1 MNKIYGDHTRS
12 AAATGSLCGTC
23 RHLTVIRGESAGD
36 TLLRC
41 KEVGG
46 RIAFQVTECSA
57 YDDAR
62 EPPLQEL
69 YQRAWR
75 LFEMPRTGERRWV
88 SPAEFYRLSAD
99 DD

>member
-12 AAATGSLCGTC
+12 AGANGSLCATC
-23 RHLTVIRGESAGD
+23 RQLTVIRGESARH

-41 KEVGG
+41 EKVG
-46 RIAFQVTECSA
+46 RRVAFRVTECSA

-62 EPPLQEL
+62 EPPLHEL

-75 LFEMPRTGERRWV
+75 LFELPRTGERRWV
-88 SPAEFYRLSAD
+88 SPAEFNQLTAEND
-99 DD
+99 